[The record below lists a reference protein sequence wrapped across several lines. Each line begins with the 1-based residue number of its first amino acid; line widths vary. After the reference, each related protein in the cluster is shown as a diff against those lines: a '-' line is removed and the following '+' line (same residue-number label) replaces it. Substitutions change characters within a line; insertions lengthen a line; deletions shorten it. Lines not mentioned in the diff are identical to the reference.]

1 LPQPSSKK
9 RAGRTVRKTLA
20 DGSVKVYR
28 YPVHKPRAVPAADTM
43 RALLRA
49 YEASPDFA
57 ALAKATRAQYLIYLR
72 PWLKVAEARPRD
84 VTRRDILAARDAIAT
99 TRGLGAATAFGR
111 VTGALFAWA
120 LDREWVDHNP
130 AARLRALPNGELPA
144 WSEAQISTALDRLP
158 EPLRRVV
165 VLALHTGQRRGDLCA
180 MAWSQYDG
188 RAIRLR
194 QAKTGAALVIPC
206 HPALRDE
213 LDAWAQAK
221 AGPLILASPRT
232 GAWQPAHLSREMK
245 RALAEI
251 GLPARLN
258 VHGLRKAAARRLAE
272 AGCSALEIAAIT
284 GHRTLGM
291 VAHYTRSA
299 DQERMAGAAVSRL
312 IFKKDSA

>member
-1 LPQPSSKK
+1 LPKPFSKK

-28 YPVHKPRAVPAADTM
+28 YPPHKRRAVAASDTM

-49 YEASPDFA
+49 YEASPEFS
-57 ALAKATRAQYLIYLR
+57 ALAKATQAQYLIYLR

-99 TRGLGAATAFGR
+99 TRGMGAATAFGR

-120 LDREWVDHNP
+120 LDREWIDHNP
-130 AARLRALPNGELPA
+130 AARLRTLPGGELPA
-144 WSEAQISTALDRLP
+144 WSEAQIDAALAKLP
-158 EPLRRVV
+158 EALRRVV

-188 RAIRLR
+188 AVIRLR
-194 QAKTGAALVIPC
+194 QGKTGAVMVIPC
-206 HPALRDE
+206 HPTLRAE
-213 LDAWAQAK
+213 LDAWQK
-221 AGPLILASPRT
+221 VGPLILASPRT

-245 RALAEI
+245 RALGEI

-291 VAHYTRSA
+291 VAHYTRSV
-299 DQERMAGAAVSRL
+299 DQARMAEAAVTRL
-312 IFKKDSA
+312 QLGATKQKG